1 MKTPQELLAAAS
13 PRPCPWCGAEPSVVQ
28 VSDDPAF
35 VQVQIV
41 CDDNEQCEMS
51 PSLARYGRDAAIAAW
66 NQRSPEYAALVECDR
81 LLRRLDTRVV
91 GEYGK
96 MAVRDAL
103 AAVDKAREEAT

>member
-1 MKTPQELLAAAS
+1 MKTQEELLAAAS
-13 PRPCPWCGAEPSVVQ
+13 PRPCPWCGFVPNVVQ
-28 VSDDPAF
+28 ATNASDWYL
-35 VQVQIV
+35 VT
-41 CDDNEQCEMS
+41 CDRNDLCEMM
-51 PSLARYGRDAAIAAW
+51 PSLERETVREAIAAW

-103 AAVDKAREEAT
+103 AAVDKAREDK